1 MVFVLSPDGAII
13 SQFGEEG
20 TEPGQFGSFSPGAL
34 AVGPDGLIYVHDDN
48 EDAAGEDYERIQ
60 VFSQDGTLQ
69 SFFIIEEDFFSLS
82 GMDFGPDGNLY
93 MVGFIGDGI
102 LQYAPDGTMLG
113 KLGVDALDF
122 TGPQGLFIDNDGNFY
137 VSTWSESPIIKLDPE
152 GNLLA
157 TFGIE
162 INDNEALWGEGGF
175 YQPGGITGLGDG
187 SVIFVTDWSGNYA
200 FITAFS
206 YVE

>member
-1 MVFVLSPDGAII
+1 
-13 SQFGEEG
+13 
-20 TEPGQFGSFSPGAL
+20 
-34 AVGPDGLIYVHDDN
+34 
-48 EDAAGEDYERIQ
+48 
-60 VFSQDGTLQ
+60 
-69 SFFIIEEDFFSLS
+69 
-82 GMDFGPDGNLY
+82 

-102 LQYAPDGTMLG
+102 LQYAPDGTLLG

-122 TGPQGLFIDNDGNFY
+122 TGPQGLYIDNAGNFY
-137 VSTWSESPIIKLDPE
+137 VSTWSETPIIKLDPE

-162 INDNEALWGEGGF
+162 INENETVWGEGGF
-175 YQPGGITGLGDG
+175 YQPSGITGLGDG
-187 SVIFVTDWSGNYA
+187 SIIFVADWSGNYA